1 MKIHNQ
7 VTSGKWQVTGTRETG
22 NPVTRRVSRVA
33 GFTMVEIA
41 ISLAIIGI
49 ALVGILAAL
58 PRGLQIQRANREQ
71 TVINQDAT
79 VFIEAIRGGA
89 RGADDLTNYVYAI
102 TNYWTWFNG
111 NGVFN
116 SSGINGYSY
125 GGASVTA
132 PAIANYLSSPINSGS
147 SIISLLTTPEY
158 MDLNGGPLNNRSF
171 DNGGFSNHVVA
182 YVRSI
187 SGPAVE
193 KPPQANDSIV
203 RGDSFTYRMLC
214 VNGPVAVSP
223 PPWQP
228 RQYGA
233 GSLVAFKYGFWQAT
247 TTTSAQPGSGS
258 PDWVNAPYLDQ
269 LTANLH
275 ELRLTFLWPQLP
287 SSGIGPGRQTFR
299 TMVAGQLVAT
309 LTNNQALYF
318 YQSQTFTSAP

>member
-1 MKIHNQ
+1 MSNKGGAGSPLPANHSHVN
-7 VTSGKWQVTGTRETG
+7 GAHG
-22 NPVTRRVSRVA
+22 VTRLTA

-41 ISLAIIGI
+41 ISLAIVGI
-49 ALVGILAAL
+49 ALLTILRVL
-58 PRGLQIQRANREQ
+58 PLGLHIQRANREQ

-102 TNYWTWFNG
+102 TNYWTRFNA
-111 NGVFN
+111 NGVVN
-116 SSGINGYSY
+116 NSGINGYSY

-132 PAIANYLSSPINSGS
+132 PAIANYLSTPINSGA
-147 SIISLLTTPEY
+147 SIISLLTSPEY
-158 MDLNGGPLNNRSF
+158 VDLTGGPLNNRSF

-203 RGDSFTYRMLC
+203 REDSFTYRLLC
-214 VNGPVAVSP
+214 VNTPVAVSP
-223 PPWQP
+223 VPWQHGQ
-228 RQYGA
+228 QYGA
-233 GSLVAFKYGFWQAT
+233 GSLVAFNYGFWQAT
-247 TTTSAQPGSGS
+247 TNTSAQPGSGS

-287 SSGIGPGRQTFR
+287 SSGIGPGRQTYR
-299 TMVAGQLVAT
+299 TTVAGQLVMT
-309 LTNNQALYF
+309 LTNNQALYY
-318 YQSQTFTSAP
+318 YQSQTFANAP

>member
-7 VTSGKWQVTGTRETG
+7 VTSGRWQVTGTRETG
-22 NPVTRRVSRVA
+22 NLVTPHVSRVA

-89 RGADDLTNYVYAI
+89 RGADDLTNYVFAI
-102 TNYWTWFNG
+102 TNYWTRFSG
-111 NGVFN
+111 NGVVN

-125 GGASVTA
+125 GGASITA
-132 PAIANYLSSPINSGS
+132 PAIANYLSTPINSGA

-158 MDLNGGPLNNRSF
+158 VDLSGGPLNNRSF
-171 DNGGFSNHVVA
+171 DNGGFSNRVVA

-203 RGDSFTYRMLC
+203 RGDSFTYRILC
-214 VNGPVAVSP
+214 VNGPVMVP
-223 PPWQP
+223 PVPWQP
-228 RQYGA
+228 EQYGA
-233 GSLVAFKYGFWQAT
+233 GSLVAFNYGFWQAT
-247 TTTSAQPGSGS
+247 TTPSAQPGSGS
-258 PDWVNAPYLDQ
+258 TDWVRVPYLDQ

-287 SSGIGPGRQTFR
+287 SGGIGPGRQTFR
-299 TMVAGQLVAT
+299 TAVAGRLVMT

-318 YQSQTFTSAP
+318 YQSQTFANAP